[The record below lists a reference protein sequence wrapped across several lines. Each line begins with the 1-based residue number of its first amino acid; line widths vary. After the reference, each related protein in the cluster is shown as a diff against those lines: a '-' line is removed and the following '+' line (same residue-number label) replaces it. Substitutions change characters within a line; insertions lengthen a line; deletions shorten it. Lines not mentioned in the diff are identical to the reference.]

1 MNKLI
6 GWTSGA
12 TRSNFMF
19 HVLALAIVAIW
30 GITFVSTKIL
40 LKSGLSPSDILFY
53 RFVMAYIG
61 ICLCSRPF
69 KLFAYSLKDEF
80 LCFSIG
86 LWEELFISL
95 PKIQP

>member
-30 GITFVSTKIL
+30 GITFGTKPFGHSFLPICDGIHRNL
-40 LKSGLSPSDILFY
+40 LMFQT
-53 RFVMAYIG
+53 FQAF
-61 ICLCSRPF
+61 CL
-69 KLFAYSLKDEF
+69 
-80 LCFSIG
+80 
-86 LWEELFISL
+86 
-95 PKIQP
+95 